1 MITKEK
7 MLWSTIKFSQLILKG
22 NVWRS
27 DWRIC
32 MWTLGLKGLT
42 RRMYFVKSTPIM
54 ESFILP
60 DERNFQKIQ
69 LEVFDSI
76 LIFFNIL
83 FFRRKM
89 WAVWTPLLF
98 FWCLVTDMDVS
109 QLISRWDIY
118 GIWLQLLNHLVVIF
132 TCVIREPKNKTIQRN
147 YQLYFTEVVA
157 HRFCI

>member
-1 MITKEK
+1 MISKEK

-27 DWRIC
+27 GWRIC

-42 RRMYFVKSTPIM
+42 RSVYFVKSTPIM

-60 DERNFQKIQ
+60 DKRNFKKIQ

-147 YQLYFTEVVA
+147 HQLYFTEVVA

>member
-22 NVWRS
+22 NVWRWG
-27 DWRIC
+27 WRIC
-32 MWTLGLKGLT
+32 MWILGLKGLT
-42 RRMYFVKSTPIM
+42 RRVYFVKSTSIM
-54 ESFILP
+54 ESFILR
-60 DERNFQKIQ
+60 DERNFKKIQ
-69 LEVFDSI
+69 VEVFDSI

-83 FFRRKM
+83 FCRKM

-118 GIWLQLLNHLVVIF
+118 GIWFSFLPVSFDSQK
-132 TCVIREPKNKTIQRN
+132 KNQHYKEITNFISQK
-147 YQLYFTEVVA
+147 
-157 HRFCI
+157 